1 MEMSREGEP
10 MRFQIYHNGQLAA
23 VCEYGME
30 PTYHGEIGETV
41 RAVIEA
47 NHEERYP
54 TDLGLAEVPAQWL
67 NWAAS
72 IVYPV
77 LSTGALVRWYS

>member
-1 MEMSREGEP
+1 MSMSREGEP

-23 VCEYGME
+23 VCEYGVE
-30 PTYHGEIGETV
+30 PTYHGEVGETV

-47 NHEERYP
+47 NRPQRHLAEAS
-54 TDLGLAEVPAQWL
+54 LAEVPAQWL

-77 LSTGALVRWYS
+77 LSAGALVRWYG